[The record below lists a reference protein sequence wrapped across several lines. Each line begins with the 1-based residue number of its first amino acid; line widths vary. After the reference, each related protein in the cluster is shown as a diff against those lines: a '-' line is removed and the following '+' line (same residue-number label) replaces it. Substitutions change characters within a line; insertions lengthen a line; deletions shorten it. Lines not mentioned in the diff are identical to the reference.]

1 MGYEGILAGGMM
13 EALEALRRVLFLR
26 DAQEQTLRHLLQRS
40 RTLRAERGEVLFLRG
55 EPCHGLYV
63 VLEGAVRLYN
73 SSANGREQVIGIER
87 AGSAIGELPLFDGG
101 NQPYS
106 AEAMTASQLL
116 FIPREHF
123 VEVFHAH
130 PELMHAAL
138 RALAIR
144 VRRLLHL
151 VEELS
156 LHEVPERVARYLLTQ
171 ARERGPC
178 FTLDYTH
185 AELAAQLGTVRE
197 VVTRT
202 LNRFRKAGWIEI
214 HNGQITVLDPEAL
227 QALAC
232 SEVSR

>member
-1 MGYEGILAGGMM
+1 M

-26 DAQEQTLRHLLQRS
+26 DADEAIVRSLLTRA
-40 RTLRAERGEVLFLRG
+40 RTLNIERGEVLFLRG

-63 VLEGAVRLYN
+63 VLQGAIRLY
-73 SSANGREQVIGIER
+73 SSSSNGREQVIGVER
-87 AGSAIGELPLFDGG
+87 SGSVIGELPLFDGG

-106 AEAMTASQLL
+106 AEAMMPSRLL

-123 VEVFHAH
+123 LSVLYAH
-130 PELMHAAL
+130 PELLQAAL

-144 VRRLLHL
+144 IRRLLHL

-171 ARERGPC
+171 AQERGAR

-197 VVTRT
+197 VITRT
-202 LNRFRKAGWIEI
+202 LNRFRRAGWIAV
-214 HNGQITVLDPEAL
+214 HNGQITVLDPDAL
-227 QALAC
+227 NALLGD
-232 SEVSR
+232 

>member
-1 MGYEGILAGGMM
+1 M
-13 EALEALRRVLFLR
+13 EALDALRRALFSREVSEEVLRGLL
-26 DAQEQTLRHLLQRS
+26 AQA
-40 RTLRAERGEVLFLRG
+40 RTVHATRGEVLFLRG
-55 EPCHGLYV
+55 EPCHGLYI
-63 VLEGAVRLYN
+63 VLEGAVRVYN
-73 SSANGREQVIGIER
+73 SSSNGREQVIGVER
-87 AGSAIGELPLFDGG
+87 SGSVIGELPLFDGG

-106 AEAMTASQLL
+106 AEAMSPSRLL

-123 VEVFHAH
+123 LNVIHAH
-130 PELMHAAL
+130 PELMQAAL

-156 LHEVPERVARYLLTQ
+156 LHEVPERVARYLLSQ
-171 ARERGPC
+171 AKERGAC

-202 LNRFRKAGWIEI
+202 LNRFRKAGWIAVQ
-214 HNGQITVLDPEAL
+214 NGQITVTDPEAL

-232 SEVSR
+232 SDG

>member
-1 MGYEGILAGGMM
+1 M

-26 DAQEQTLRHLLQRS
+26 DADEQILRSLLARA
-40 RTLRAERGEVLFLRG
+40 RTINIGRGEVLFLRG
-55 EPCHGLYV
+55 EPCHGLYI
-63 VLEGAVRLYN
+63 VLQGAIRLYN
-73 SSANGREQVIGIER
+73 SSSSGREQVIGVER
-87 AGSAIGELPLFDGG
+87 SGSLIGELPLFDGG

-106 AEAMTASQLL
+106 AEAMITSRLL

-123 VEVFHAH
+123 LAILHAH
-130 PELMHAAL
+130 PELMQAAL

-156 LHEVPERVARYLLTQ
+156 LHEVPERIARYLLTQ
-171 ARERGPC
+171 AKERGAC

-202 LNRFRKAGWIEI
+202 LNRFRKAGWITVQ
-214 HNGQITVLDPEAL
+214 NGQITVTDPEAL

-232 SEVSR
+232 SED